1 MQAFFFVYDFSLGLR
16 NLSLMPIV
24 SVFRVRIDPG
34 QRQEFKEKFATVSVS
49 AATNRQ
55 EFISEK
61 ILKPTK

>member
-34 QRQEFKEKFATVSVS
+34 QRQEFEEKFATVSVS
-49 AATNRQ
+49 AVTNRQ